1 MIFVTPPGNTAGRI
15 GPRPTKP
22 AVFDLR
28 WLLVIDAQTLEAP
41 METPTNR
48 IARRWSPGACV
59 WCGDTDSVEEFRN
72 EPRCATCVRHE
83 SVIDEARRFMGTY
96 GLRPIGGTLQSDDE
110 EEYEYRVAA
119 RDARRALND
128 IRLDEQPDP
137 ALVRKALRPRAAA
150 IVADKPAATKSS
162 SASGS
167 SSSASSTSR
176 RTPAA
181 AAATTSVDLDE
192 IQSRALALLDQ
203 LSTIDAQ
210 LALVAEQSGL
220 AARARRS
227 DLEKQKATVLRTLA
241 ALEKARLSAAK

>member
-1 MIFVTPPGNTAGRI
+1 MV
-15 GPRPTKP
+15 PR
-22 AVFDLR
+22 R
-28 WLLVIDAQTLEAP
+28 
-41 METPTNR
+41 
-48 IARRWSPGACV
+48 CV

-72 EPRCATCVRHE
+72 EPRCATCRGHE
-83 SVIDEARRFMGTY
+83 SVVDEARRFMGTY

-110 EEYEYRVAA
+110 EEYEHRVAA
-119 RDARRALND
+119 RDARRVLND

-150 IVADKPAATKSS
+150 IVADAPTATKSS
-162 SASGS
+162 TASRS
-167 SSSASSTSR
+167 SSTPR
-176 RTPAA
+176 RTTTAA

-203 LSTIDAQ
+203 LSAIDAQ

>member
-1 MIFVTPPGNTAGRI
+1 M
-15 GPRPTKP
+15 
-22 AVFDLR
+22 
-28 WLLVIDAQTLEAP
+28 IDAQTLEAP

-167 SSSASSTSR
+167 SSSTPR